1 MAKNHKGRVGIVYST
16 DPGYQYQSLEDF
28 QQPNQAPENNKQK
41 LTVQLDKRNRG
52 GKQVTLI
59 TGFVGTFAQLEDLG
73 KKLKN
78 HCGTGGT
85 AKDYEIIIQGDNR
98 QKVAAFLQ
106 KQGFQVKML

>member
-1 MAKNHKGRVGIVYST
+1 MAKNHKNREGVVYST
-16 DPGYQYQSLEDF
+16 DPGFEYQTLGDL
-28 QQPNQAPENNKQK
+28 PEPETVQTSKQK
-41 LTVQLDKRNRG
+41 VTVQLDKRNRG

-59 TGFVGTFAQLEDLG
+59 TGFVGTFAALEDLG

-98 QKVAAFLQ
+98 QKIATFLQ
-106 KQGFQVKML
+106 KQGFQVKVL